1 MMKSSNIG
9 DIAEEI
15 FAEGYGTVGN
25 LVPEEPITEKIPCP
39 EKTKNKVK
47 IPPRFKGS
55 PFDSSVEKDYYK
67 NETNCFDEDEE
78 DFEMGDQEI
87 QDIILQ
93 QYEGIGPRT
102 NGMALSD
109 ILGYFS
115 VSVEVNPR
123 IEVMRVLQD
132 MINKNILE
140 IDPITKK
147 IFKSLEE
154 DEEDEFI
161 TPEEI
166 TDEEKGNNLID
177 SVIDYFEQST
187 SGSVGGINLSQILKD
202 VTSNTGVSRAE
213 VVQVIKDLL
222 QSNILKKGI
231 TEGTI
236 ILNSTSKT
244 NEVEE
249 DAEGPIPVINQE
261 TPETLRAKGWT
272 ETAPG
277 IFVGPDG
284 VQKYALTGE
293 SYKTKLNKHMSN
305 FNDDNFS
312 KLCEEFEKEFDNVDV
327 SLDDSTEGLDEFTD
341 ETEISDEEGE
351 TVTMEIPR
359 HLVDAITELAA
370 IFSGSEDELVDDLA
384 TDEEATID
392 LMDGDRDEAEVSVE
406 ETDEDEENAEGC
418 EDDEEFNFDE
428 DEETIADTAGSIF
441 DASFGPNEGG
451 ASVTKA
457 STTLPEKRRKPIEGA
472 YKPNAGGQAYDASTR
487 NGGASVTK
495 TTPAF
500 DKSGKPVASKVSQKA
515 KSKNSIFDL

>member
-115 VSVEVNPR
+115 VSDGVYPKN
-123 IEVMRVLQD
+123 EVMRVLQD

-140 IDPITKK
+140 MAATDGNR
-147 IFKSLEE
+147 LARVR
-154 DEEDEFI
+154 EDEFI

>member
-1 MMKSSNIG
+1 
-9 DIAEEI
+9 
-15 FAEGYGTVGN
+15 
-25 LVPEEPITEKIPCP
+25 
-39 EKTKNKVK
+39 
-47 IPPRFKGS
+47 
-55 PFDSSVEKDYYK
+55 
-67 NETNCFDEDEE
+67 
-78 DFEMGDQEI
+78 
-87 QDIILQ
+87 
-93 QYEGIGPRT
+93 
-102 NGMALSD
+102 
-109 ILGYFS
+109 
-115 VSVEVNPR
+115 
-123 IEVMRVLQD
+123 
-132 MINKNILE
+132 
-140 IDPITKK
+140 
-147 IFKSLEE
+147 
-154 DEEDEFI
+154 
-161 TPEEI
+161 
-166 TDEEKGNNLID
+166 
-177 SVIDYFEQST
+177 
-187 SGSVGGINLSQILKD
+187 
-202 VTSNTGVSRAE
+202 
-213 VVQVIKDLL
+213 
-222 QSNILKKGI
+222 
-231 TEGTI
+231 
-236 ILNSTSKT
+236 
-244 NEVEE
+244 
-249 DAEGPIPVINQE
+249 
-261 TPETLRAKGWT
+261 
-272 ETAPG
+272 
-277 IFVGPDG
+277 
-284 VQKYALTGE
+284 
-293 SYKTKLNKHMSN
+293 MSN

>member
-1 MMKSSNIG
+1 MKSSNIG

-15 FAEGYGTVGN
+15 FAESYGTVGN
-25 LVPEEPITEKIPCP
+25 LIPEEPITKKIPCP

-78 DFEMGDQEI
+78 DFEIDDQEI

-115 VSVEVNPR
+115 VSDGVYPKN
-123 IEVMRVLQD
+123 EVMRVLQD

-166 TDEEKGNNLID
+166 TDKEKRNDLID

-202 VTSNTGVSRAE
+202 VTSNTGASRAE
-213 VVQVIKDLL
+213 VVQAIKDLL
-222 QSNILKKGI
+222 QSNILKKGV

-244 NEVEE
+244 DEVEE

-293 SYKTKLNKHMSN
+293 SYNTKLNKHMSN

-327 SLDDSTEGLDEFTD
+327 SLDDSTEGLDEFAD
-341 ETEISDEEGE
+341 ETEVSDKEGE

-370 IFSGSEDELVDDLA
+370 IFSGSEDEPVDDLA

-392 LMDGDRDEAEVSVE
+392 LMDGDGDEAEVSIE
-406 ETDEDEENAEGC
+406 ET
-418 EDDEEFNFDE
+418 NFDE

>member
-15 FAEGYGTVGN
+15 FAESYGTVGN
-25 LVPEEPITEKIPCP
+25 LVPEEPITKKIPCP

-78 DFEMGDQEI
+78 DFETDDQEI
-87 QDIILQ
+87 QDVILQ

-115 VSVEVNPR
+115 VSDGVYPKN
-123 IEVMRVLQD
+123 EVMRVLQD

-147 IFKSLEE
+147 IFKSL
-154 DEEDEFI
+154 
-161 TPEEI
+161 
-166 TDEEKGNNLID
+166 
-177 SVIDYFEQST
+177 
-187 SGSVGGINLSQILKD
+187 
-202 VTSNTGVSRAE
+202 
-213 VVQVIKDLL
+213 
-222 QSNILKKGI
+222 
-231 TEGTI
+231 
-236 ILNSTSKT
+236 
-244 NEVEE
+244 EE

-293 SYKTKLNKHMSN
+293 SYNTKLNKHMSN

-327 SLDDSTEGLDEFTD
+327 SLDDSTEGLDEFAD
-341 ETEISDEEGE
+341 ETEVSDEEGE
-351 TVTMEIPR
+351 TMTMEIPR

-370 IFSGSEDELVDDLA
+370 IFSDSEDEPVDDLA

-392 LMDGDRDEAEVSVE
+392 LMDGDGDEAEVSIE
-406 ETDEDEENAEGC
+406 ETDEDEESAEGC

-487 NGGASVTK
+487 NGSASVTK
-495 TTPAF
+495 ATPAF

>member
-1 MMKSSNIG
+1 MKSSNIG

-15 FAEGYGTVGN
+15 FAESYGTVGN
-25 LVPEEPITEKIPCP
+25 LVPEEPITKKIPCP

-78 DFEMGDQEI
+78 DFETDDQEI
-87 QDIILQ
+87 QDVILQ

-115 VSVEVNPR
+115 VSDGVYPKN
-123 IEVMRVLQD
+123 EVMRVLQD

-166 TDEEKGNNLID
+166 TDEEKGNDLID

-202 VTSNTGVSRAE
+202 VTSNTGASRAE
-213 VVQVIKDLL
+213 VVQAIKDLL
-222 QSNILKKGI
+222 QSNILKKGV

-244 NEVEE
+244 DEVEE

-293 SYKTKLNKHMSN
+293 SYNTKLNKHMSN

-312 KLCEEFEKEFDNVDV
+312 KLCEEFEKEFDKVDV
-327 SLDDSTEGLDEFTD
+327 SLDDSTEGLDEFAD
-341 ETEISDEEGE
+341 ETEVSDEEGE
-351 TVTMEIPR
+351 TMTMEIPR

-370 IFSGSEDELVDDLA
+370 IFSDSEDEPVDDLA

-392 LMDGDRDEAEVSVE
+392 LMDGDGDEAEVSIE
-406 ETDEDEENAEGC
+406 ETDEDEESAKGC

-472 YKPNAGGQAYDASTR
+472 YRPNAGGQAYDASTR

-495 TTPAF
+495 ATTTF
-500 DKSGKPVASKVSQKA
+500 NKSGKPITSKVSQKA

>member
-1 MMKSSNIG
+1 MKSSNIG

-15 FAEGYGTVGN
+15 FAESYGTVGN
-25 LVPEEPITEKIPCP
+25 LVPEEPITKKIPCP

-78 DFEMGDQEI
+78 DFETDDQEI

-115 VSVEVNPR
+115 VSDGVYPKN
-123 IEVMRVLQD
+123 EVMRVLQD

-166 TDEEKGNNLID
+166 TDEEKGNDLID

-202 VTSNTGVSRAE
+202 VTSNTGASRAE
-213 VVQVIKDLL
+213 VVQAIKDLL
-222 QSNILKKGI
+222 QSNILKKGV

-244 NEVEE
+244 DEVEE

-293 SYKTKLNKHMSN
+293 SYNTKLNKHMSN

-312 KLCEEFEKEFDNVDV
+312 KLCEEFEKEFDKVDV
-327 SLDDSTEGLDEFTD
+327 SLDDSTEGLDEFAD

-370 IFSGSEDELVDDLA
+370 IFSDSKDEPVDDLA

-392 LMDGDRDEAEVSVE
+392 LMDGDGDEAEVSIE
-406 ETDEDEENAEGC
+406 ET
-418 EDDEEFNFDE
+418 DE

>member
-1 MMKSSNIG
+1 MKSSNIG

-15 FAEGYGTVGN
+15 FAESYGTVGN
-25 LVPEEPITEKIPCP
+25 LVPEEPITKKIPCP

-78 DFEMGDQEI
+78 DFETDDQEI
-87 QDIILQ
+87 QDVILQ

-115 VSVEVNPR
+115 VSDGVYPKN
-123 IEVMRVLQD
+123 EVMRVLQD

-166 TDEEKGNNLID
+166 TDEEKGNDLID

-202 VTSNTGVSRAE
+202 VTSNTGASRAE
-213 VVQVIKDLL
+213 VVQAIKDLL
-222 QSNILKKGI
+222 QSNILKKGV

-244 NEVEE
+244 DEVEE

-293 SYKTKLNKHMSN
+293 SYNTKLNKHMSN
-305 FNDDNFS
+305 FNNDNFS
-312 KLCEEFEKEFDNVDV
+312 KLCEEFEKEFDKVDV
-327 SLDDSTEGLDEFTD
+327 SLDDSTEGLDEFAD
-341 ETEISDEEGE
+341 ETEVSDEEGE
-351 TVTMEIPR
+351 TMTMEIPR

-370 IFSGSEDELVDDLA
+370 IFSDSEDEPVDDLA
-384 TDEEATID
+384 TI
-392 LMDGDRDEAEVSVE
+392 E
-406 ETDEDEENAEGC
+406 ETDEDEESAEGC

-472 YKPNAGGQAYDASTR
+472 YRPNAGGQAYDASTR

>member
-1 MMKSSNIG
+1 MPPQSGRCAPCPAARSAG
-9 DIAEEI
+9 PQEAAED
-15 FAEGYGTVGN
+15 AAPVSVPGCRQGTV
-25 LVPEEPITEKIPCP
+25 P
-39 EKTKNKVK
+39 
-47 IPPRFKGS
+47 IPPATGEESERAYQSARSSAREKLSKTDNNTERTRNPPPRKDGS
-55 PFDSSVEKDYYK
+55 
-67 NETNCFDEDEE
+67 N
-78 DFEMGDQEI
+78 
-87 QDIILQ
+87 
-93 QYEGIGPRT
+93 GP
-102 NGMALSD
+102 A
-109 ILGYFS
+109 FH
-115 VSVEVNPR
+115 
-123 IEVMRVLQD
+123 
-132 MINKNILE
+132 
-140 IDPITKK
+140 
-147 IFKSLEE
+147 
-154 DEEDEFI
+154 
-161 TPEEI
+161 
-166 TDEEKGNNLID
+166 EEKGNDLID

-202 VTSNTGVSRAE
+202 VTSNTGASRAE
-213 VVQVIKDLL
+213 VVQAIKDLL
-222 QSNILKKGI
+222 QSNILKKGV

-244 NEVEE
+244 DEVEE

-293 SYKTKLNKHMSN
+293 SYNTKLNKHMSN

-312 KLCEEFEKEFDNVDV
+312 KLCEEFEKEFDKVDV
-327 SLDDSTEGLDEFTD
+327 SLDDSTEGLDEFAD
-341 ETEISDEEGE
+341 ETEVSDEEGE
-351 TVTMEIPR
+351 TMTMEIPR

-370 IFSGSEDELVDDLA
+370 IFSDSEDEPVDDLA

-392 LMDGDRDEAEVSVE
+392 LMDGDGDEAEVSIE
-406 ETDEDEENAEGC
+406 ETDEDEESAEGC

-472 YKPNAGGQAYDASTR
+472 YRPNAGGQAYDASTR

-495 TTPAF
+495 ATTTF
-500 DKSGKPVASKVSQKA
+500 NKSGKPITSKVSQKA